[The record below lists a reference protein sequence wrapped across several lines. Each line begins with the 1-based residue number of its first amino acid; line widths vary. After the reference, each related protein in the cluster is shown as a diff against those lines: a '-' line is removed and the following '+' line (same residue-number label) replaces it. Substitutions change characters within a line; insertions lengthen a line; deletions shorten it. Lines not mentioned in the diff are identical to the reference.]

1 LNYLGDHKIE
11 RPKTS
16 SYTLA
21 KTYNFNQ
28 TLMERAIN
36 NGLPL
41 NRLIKQF
48 RMRPEI
54 MSLVLPSIT
63 DQLENSEQTY
73 NLPNI
78 IGITQNMYFIDH
90 NITEVIICNCL
101 LLLLLLCL
109 TKQF

>member
-90 NITEVIICNCL
+90 NITEVIIGNCL
-101 LLLLLLCL
+101 LLLSLLCL

>member
-1 LNYLGDHKIE
+1 ME

-16 SYTLA
+16 SYSLA

-41 NRLIKQF
+41 NQLTKQF
-48 RMRPEI
+48 RMRPDI

-63 DQLENSEQTY
+63 DQLKSSELACK
-73 NLPNI
+73 LPNV
-78 IGITQNMYFIDH
+78 IGITKNVYFIDH
-90 NITEVIICNCL
+90 NIIEVY
-101 LLLLLLCL
+101 
-109 TKQF
+109 K

>member
-1 LNYLGDHKIE
+1 MNYLGDHKIE

-63 DQLENSEQTY
+63 DQLESSEQTY

-78 IGITQNMYFIDH
+78 IGITKNVYFIDH
-90 NITEVIICNCL
+90 NITEVLIFN
-101 LLLLLLCL
+101 
-109 TKQF
+109 F